1 MSAQRVLVIGA
12 TSAIAEACARRLA
25 ARGARLYLIARDGE
39 RLQLMMRDLGLRG
52 ASAVASATVDL
63 RAHAEHAR
71 LVEDAWTHLG
81 GVDAV
86 LIAHGMLPDQATCE
100 QDMAALRDVFETN
113 TLSVMSLLTHVAPRL
128 IAQRRG
134 TIAVISSVAGD
145 RGRASN
151 YVYGAS
157 KAALDAFLSGLRNRL
172 AAHSIRVVT
181 VKPGFVDTPMTAA
194 LRKGWLWASPDQ
206 IARGIVRALDGGA
219 EIVYLPW
226 FWRPIMAVVRALPER
241 WFKRMRL

>member
-1 MSAQRVLVIGA
+1 VLVIGA

-25 ARGARLYLIARDGE
+25 ARGARLYLIGRDDE
-39 RLQLMMRDLGLRG
+39 RLQLMVRDLALRG
-52 ASAVASATVDL
+52 ASVIASAAADL
-63 RAHAEHAR
+63 REHAAHAR
-71 LVEDAWTHLG
+71 LLDDAWTHLG

-86 LIAHGMLPDQATCE
+86 LIAHGVLLDQATCE
-100 QDMAALRDVFETN
+100 TSVTALRDVFETN
-113 TLSVMSLLTHVAPRL
+113 ALSVMSLLTHLAPRL
-128 IAQRRG
+128 MAERRG
-134 TIAVISSVAGD
+134 TIAVVSSVAGD

-172 AAHSIRVVT
+172 SSHSIRVVT

-194 LRKGWLWASPDQ
+194 MRKGWLWASADD

-241 WFKRMRL
+241 YFKRMRL